1 MTANLPP
8 ETPRPEPPSTKLV
21 PLALQDVKTPPS
33 ILKASR
39 RPAFSPSEC
48 GSPLLSGQAPWHG
61 PGRRCTSTPLEQ
73 EKGKGIN
80 FALSLG
86 RQASFCTAM
95 SLAEETEEDAAA
107 FESCVGEGSTPKA
120 NIVTFNSSVEEFSAS
135 SLASRNSVE
144 NEKSQL
150 AWPESPVKSVGT
162 SDDLYC
168 DDDELF
174 SPHMQLIGDENSS
187 LAHLATDEKNSAEA
201 TTQTEDS
208 SFSLMNN
215 IGGVQ
220 PDDPARLVVSHE
232 GPGRAEESLCFNSFT
247 GQSNELDIGSHEK
260 VNRDKG
266 GSGVRE
272 AQDVALAL
280 EAHFQNSKT
289 KEDCG
294 QDNPIEVEDDFESY
308 NVGGR
313 DDSKGRETDRVEACE
328 TEEGDIDM
336 ATCLDSSSSRK
347 RDFQSFQG
355 KVEEM
360 RNKLYGEGNDFVF
373 FEYNSFR
380 TIRDL

>member
-1 MTANLPP
+1 
-8 ETPRPEPPSTKLV
+8 
-21 PLALQDVKTPPS
+21 
-33 ILKASR
+33 
-39 RPAFSPSEC
+39 
-48 GSPLLSGQAPWHG
+48 
-61 PGRRCTSTPLEQ
+61 
-73 EKGKGIN
+73 
-80 FALSLG
+80 
-86 RQASFCTAM
+86 M

-144 NEKSQL
+144 NEKGQL

-187 LAHLATDEKNSAEA
+187 LAHLASDEKNSAEA

-232 GPGRAEESLCFNSFT
+232 GPGCAVESLCFNSFA
-247 GQSNELDIGSHEK
+247 GQSNELDIEDHKK
-260 VNRDKG
+260 VSRDKG

-272 AQDVALAL
+272 AQEYVALAL
-280 EAHFQNSKT
+280 EAHSKYNKT

-294 QDNPIEVEDDFESY
+294 QDNSIEVEDDFESY
-308 NVGGR
+308 NVGGTV
-313 DDSKGRETDRVEACE
+313 DSRGRETDEPLDRVEAFE

-336 ATCLDSSSSRK
+336 ATCLDSSSSRR

-355 KVEEM
+355 KVEEA
-360 RNKLYGEGNDFVF
+360 RKKICGEGNDFVF
-373 FEYNSFR
+373 HEYNSFQ
-380 TIRDL
+380 TIGDL